1 MAEAGGWECPQ
12 AMEDKG
18 LQRDLDHLSSKK
30 EQEEPGDKLCPLAEA
45 SRTAE
50 PQEAEAG
57 ALA

>member
-1 MAEAGGWECPQ
+1 
-12 AMEDKG
+12 MEDKG

-30 EQEEPGDKLCPLAEA
+30 EQEGPGDKLCPLAEA